1 MGDSGAAIESLYH
14 RRYSG
19 FRHGAA
25 AIVGDYESAHDVVQD
40 GFAQAFQRRAQ
51 YRGGSLEAWV
61 WRIVARLALDL
72 RRSRRQT
79 EPLDEALDAALVE
92 SERDPE
98 LASAVRA
105 LPPRRRLIV
114 FLRYYAD
121 LPYDEIARV
130 AGVSPG
136 TVAATLAQAH
146 DELRDALRAKE
157 MTT

>member
-40 GFAQAFQRRAQ
+40 GFAQALQRRAQ

-61 WRIVARLALDL
+61 WQIVARLALDR
-72 RRSRRQT
+72 RRSLRPT
-79 EPLDEALDAALVE
+79 EPLGEGLEAALLE
-92 SERDPE
+92 SEGDPE
-98 LASAVRA
+98 LAAAVRA
-105 LPPRRRLIV
+105 LPPRRRLVV

-121 LPYDEIARV
+121 LPYEEIAHV
-130 AGVSPG
+130 AGMSAG
-136 TVAATLAQAH
+136 TVAATLSQAH
-146 DELRDALRAKE
+146 AELRRALETKE